1 MSGIPDNF
9 PMSLRPWPTKEAN
22 GSALP
27 TLISRINAERGQF
40 RNLTEED
47 LLDEIAKGE
56 ENEAAADNEEMST
69 EDETEAAPDRQ
80 KEVMDAKAEMLAQ
93 LE

>member
-9 PMSLRPWPTKEAN
+9 PMSLRPWPTKESN

-47 LLDEIAKGE
+47 LLEEIAKGE
-56 ENEAAADNEEMST
+56 NEAEADNDEMST
-69 EDETEAAPDRQ
+69 EDEIQAAPDRQ

>member
-1 MSGIPDNF
+1 MSCIPDNF
-9 PMSLRPWPTKEAN
+9 PMSLRPWPTKEAY

-47 LLDEIAKGE
+47 LLEEIAKG
-56 ENEAAADNEEMST
+56 ENEAAADNEDMST

>member
-1 MSGIPDNF
+1 MSSIPDNF
-9 PMSLRPWPTKEAN
+9 PMSLRAWPTKESN

-47 LLDEIAKGE
+47 LLEEIAKGE
-56 ENEAAADNEEMST
+56 NKAAGDNEETTT
-69 EDETEAAPDRQ
+69 EDEAEATPDRL

>member
-1 MSGIPDNF
+1 MSSLPDDL
-9 PMSLRPWPTKEAN
+9 PMSLRAWPTKESNAT
-22 GSALP
+22 ALP

-40 RNLTEED
+40 RNITEED
-47 LLDEIAKGE
+47 LLEEIAKGE
-56 ENEAAADNEEMST
+56 SEAAADNEETST
-69 EDETEAAPDRQ
+69 EDELEATPDRM